1 MIYIDPPY
9 NTGHDFVYK
18 DTFGD
23 SVANYK
29 EQAGLAGQSNPD
41 TSGRYHSNWCS
52 MMYPRLKLARE
63 LLTDDGVI
71 FISIDDNEQ
80 TNLKEICDEIFGSAC
95 FIATIVRNTNSSKNQ
110 SLFVSVSHEYC
121 LVYAKNIE
129 VLKAKHADNKWN
141 VPKNNVEEYVKRVEQ
156 LKKSGLSSE
165 QITEELKILT
175 KYPRFIDFTNYWYFD
190 DKGLYRKG
198 DLGGVP
204 NGDKT
209 PIHNPLTGKD
219 DPVPPGGFRFSHEK
233 LEELAREGRIHFHTD
248 GSLPTI
254 KRYLSENMGQRP
266 KSIMSDDQRPDVNML
281 NKEFKTP
288 FDNPKQL
295 AFIERIVSIVD
306 TDSII
311 LDFFSGSATTAH
323 AAMDLNGKDS
333 GTRKFIMVQLPE
345 VCEEKSAAAK
355 AGYKTICDVGEERI
369 RRAGKKIAEEV
380 EKSNQQLK
388 LGEEPKKVPDI
399 GFRVFSL
406 DESGI
411 RRPEAPQ
418 SGTLFDAGTLFDNV
432 VKPGRTDED
441 IIFEMMLKWGLDLSL
456 PIEKVD
462 AAGYPCYSV
471 ACGELVCCMAD
482 GLTMEALEAIAGM
495 EPRRVLMLDSTLT
508 DTLKLNAI
516 QVFRRVGERTG
527 VEVEL
532 RTV

>member
-1 MIYIDPPY
+1 
-9 NTGHDFVYK
+9 
-18 DTFGD
+18 
-23 SVANYK
+23 
-29 EQAGLAGQSNPD
+29 
-41 TSGRYHSNWCS
+41 
-52 MMYPRLKLARE
+52 
-63 LLTDDGVI
+63 
-71 FISIDDNEQ
+71 
-80 TNLKEICDEIFGSAC
+80 
-95 FIATIVRNTNSSKNQ
+95 
-110 SLFVSVSHEYC
+110 
-121 LVYAKNIE
+121 
-129 VLKAKHADNKWN
+129 
-141 VPKNNVEEYVKRVEQ
+141 
-156 LKKSGLSSE
+156 
-165 QITEELKILT
+165 
-175 KYPRFIDFTNYWYFD
+175 
-190 DKGLYRKG
+190 
-198 DLGGVP
+198 
-204 NGDKT
+204 
-209 PIHNPLTGKD
+209 
-219 DPVPPGGFRFSHEK
+219 
-233 LEELAREGRIHFHTD
+233 
-248 GSLPTI
+248 
-254 KRYLSENMGQRP
+254 
-266 KSIMSDDQRPDVNML
+266 
-281 NKEFKTP
+281 
-288 FDNPKQL
+288 
-295 AFIERIVSIVD
+295 
-306 TDSII
+306 
-311 LDFFSGSATTAH
+311 
-323 AAMDLNGKDS
+323 MDLNGKDS